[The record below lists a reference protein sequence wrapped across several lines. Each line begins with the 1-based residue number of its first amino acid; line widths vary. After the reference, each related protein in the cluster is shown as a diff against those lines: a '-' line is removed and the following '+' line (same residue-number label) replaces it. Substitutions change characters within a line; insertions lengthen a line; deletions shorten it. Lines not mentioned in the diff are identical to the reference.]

1 MSGFEKILAKIESD
15 AESNAALIL
24 AEAEIAASRIIEERM
39 LVSQKRE
46 AERLETANVSANA
59 ILSRGKAAAEAER
72 KRMLLAERNRLLN
85 LVLSSALENLQ
96 SLPAETAFETI
107 RSFVVACPLTE
118 NAEITLSQNDLTR
131 IPKNFEEDL
140 SASVGVNV
148 AIRKTPGDFS
158 FGCIV
163 SSGEIEYNGTAEGIL
178 YDRRDE
184 LRDIAN
190 RILFANSTTGVT

>member
-46 AERLETANVSANA
+46 TERLENANISANV
-59 ILSRGKAAAEAER
+59 ILTRGKAAAEAER
-72 KRMLLAERNRLLN
+72 KRMLLAERNRILN
-85 LVLSSALENLQ
+85 LVLSSALEDLR
-96 SLPAETAFETI
+96 SLPAEKAFEGI
-107 RSFVVACPLTE
+107 RSFVASCPLTGD
-118 NAEITLSQNDLTR
+118 AEVILSTNDLTR
-131 IPKNFEEDL
+131 MPKDFEESL
-140 SASVGVNV
+140 SACVGVHV
-148 AIRKTPGDFS
+148 TVRKTPGDFS

-163 SSGEIEYNGTAEGIL
+163 TSGEIEYNGTAEGIL

-190 RILFANSTTGVT
+190 RILFANSTMGVT